1 MDRTRGKDDSKIIY
15 LFEQFTI
22 DTGQYQ
28 LSLDG
33 KPVPVEPLVFDLL
46 VYLIQNRERVV
57 GRDELLKSLWQG

>member
-1 MDRTRGKDDSKIIY
+1 MIY

-57 GRDELLKSLWQG
+57 GRDELLKSL